1 MFSFLAFFCGG
12 VGEWKL
18 FVFGYFFHY
27 HLEILDVKRKEKKK
41 STYDEYR
48 NIMCRLFVFGERWCN
63 NDDIID
69 MVIVICMLP
78 FLKFPFLALF

>member
-1 MFSFLAFFCGG
+1 M
-12 VGEWKL
+12 K
-18 FVFGYFFHY
+18 
-27 HLEILDVKRKEKKK
+27 KKEKKK

-48 NIMCRLFVFGERWCN
+48 NIMCRLFVFGERWRN